1 MGRPIYKGPIAPGAL
16 VDSLKPTTARN
27 FPRFGVADFGGR
39 SGGYNYLTSLGV
51 LCMAHD
57 FALGVSS
64 SGGVIDSIADQSGNG
79 NTLTAAGG
87 ARPLLNA
94 ADAQFNNQPC
104 AEFDGVDDV
113 LRIASATLGGT
124 WGPGWLAVVCRL
136 VANVNGDVVQS
147 IANTSARHA
156 ESTTSRVASN
166 FGATTVIDSTSFTTG
181 AHLIVSVADGTNLV
195 RYIDGTASGTPSAY
209 TGTIATGA
217 AYALGATSSGA
228 AGFSK
233 VKIALALVGRS
244 ALTAQQA
251 ALLGD
256 YCRTRFG
263 TP

>member
-39 SGGYNYLTSLGV
+39 SGGYNYLTRLGTLV
-51 LCMAHD
+51 AAHD

-87 ARPLLNA
+87 VRPLINA
-94 ADAQFNNQPC
+94 ADAQFNNQPT

-124 WGPGWLAVVCRL
+124 WGPGFIACVCRL
-136 VANVNGDVVQS
+136 VTNVNGDVVQS
-147 IANTSARHA
+147 LNTTGARHV

-166 FGATTVIDSTSFTTG
+166 FGATTVVSAESFTTG
-181 AHLIVSVADGTNLV
+181 AHLLVSVADGTNLV
-195 RYIDGTASGTPSAY
+195 RYVDGVASGTPAAF
-209 TGTIATGA
+209 TGTVASGT
-217 AYALGATSSGA
+217 AYALGATSAGT
-228 AGFSK
+228 AGFSN

-244 ALTAQQA
+244 ALTAQQVA
-251 ALLGD
+251 DFGA